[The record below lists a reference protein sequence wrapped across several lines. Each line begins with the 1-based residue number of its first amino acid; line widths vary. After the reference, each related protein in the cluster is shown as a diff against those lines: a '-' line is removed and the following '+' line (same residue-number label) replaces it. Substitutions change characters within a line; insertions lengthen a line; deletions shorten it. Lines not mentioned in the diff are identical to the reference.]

1 MSAAP
6 AGLSSSSE
14 TGGLLSYRV
23 RGFKQQGSST
33 ALRALLLTTVAVA
46 GIASSD
52 ALAQEAEELPAL
64 VVETADETKKKR
76 KKAAN
81 ATATRLTD
89 VGDTP
94 GEVTETNTEA
104 TGGAGGPVAGGGGIT
119 GSSTS
124 VITREQIERAPQATL
139 PDIIAREAGVQ
150 SKSLYGGVNGAGT
163 SVDIRGFGASAS
175 SNTLVL
181 INGRRLNDWDL
192 AGFDLSTIAK
202 DSIERIEI
210 TRGNSG
216 AVLYG
221 DGAVGGVINI
231 VTRSGA
237 DLPNQARVEGALGSF
252 ESRDGNLSVSGSSGP
267 FSAFINGNY
276 FESDGYRDNNE
287 TRQRSVVG
295 DFRWSFNRGSVFLN
309 LAADDQELG
318 LPGGRLVD
326 PSLGINLVRD
336 DRRGT
341 ATPSDFADKQDVRAT
356 IGLNYMLTRDVEL
369 IVDGGIRTKDQQA
382 AFFDYDFDFF
392 HTYSDTDLTTTSLT
406 PRAIITLP
414 FFGLPSRAIA
424 GIDFYDTDY
433 ESRRSWLEGLAP
445 IHTYDGRQKTF
456 AGYWQQTVSV
466 LPTTDVSAGG
476 RIQRNETTAR
486 DIYDPLA
493 PQPFPELEGQPLDE
507 SEINH
512 AWHIGAEHELM
523 PGVTLLGRVAQSFRV
538 PNIDERISPV
548 AFPTD
553 FRLHTQKSDD
563 WEVGVRL
570 QFGSFE
576 VQSSYY
582 DMRLTD
588 ELHYSPAVFGNTN
601 LDPTRR
607 RGVETIAS
615 WQIMKDLRLR
625 GNLTYTD
632 AEFRAG
638 PFAGNDVPLVSPWTG
653 NVSLSWDIIESWLTL
668 DTTVTYVGERR
679 MDNDQ
684 ANFQPLISDYTT
696 VDVRLG
702 GEIDRFFWSAGVQN
716 LFDVDYF
723 DYAIA
728 SPSVLGRY
736 NAYTQPGRTFLVKAG
751 TTW

>member
-1 MSAAP
+1 MTGKPLQKSHRVIATR
-6 AGLSSSSE
+6 AGGVSLSVLLLSSVAVLATSSSS
-14 TGGLLSYRV
+14 
-23 RGFKQQGSST
+23 
-33 ALRALLLTTVAVA
+33 
-46 GIASSD
+46 

-64 VVETADETKKKR
+64 VVETADAAKKRR

-81 ATATRLTD
+81 ATDTRLTD
-89 VGDTP
+89 VGATP
-94 GEVTETNTEA
+94 GEGPTSGASA

-119 GSSTS
+119 GSSTT
-124 VITREQIERAPQATL
+124 VVTREQIERAPQTTL
-139 PDIIAREAGVQ
+139 ADIIAREAGVQ
-150 SKSLYGGVNGAGT
+150 SRSLYGGVNGVGT
-163 SVDIRGFGASAS
+163 SVDIRGFGAAAS

-181 INGRRLNDWDL
+181 VNGRRLNDWDL

-202 DSIERIEI
+202 DSVERIEI

-231 VTRSGA
+231 VTKSGA
-237 DLPNQARVEGALGSF
+237 DLPNQVRIEGGLGSF
-252 ESRDGNLSVSGSSGP
+252 ETRDGNISASGSSGP
-267 FSAFINGNY
+267 FSAFVNGNY

-287 TRQRSVVG
+287 TRQKSAVG
-295 DFRWSFNRGSVFLN
+295 DFRWSFSRGSVFLN
-309 LAADDQELG
+309 LAADDQKVR

-326 PSLGINLVRD
+326 PSLGIDLVRD
-336 DRRGT
+336 DPRGT
-341 ATPSDFADKQDVRAT
+341 ATPLDFADKQGARAT

-369 IVDGGIRTKDQQA
+369 IVDGGIRRKEQQA
-382 AFFDYDFDFF
+382 AFFDYDFDFY
-392 HTYSDTDLTTTSLT
+392 HTYSDTDLTTASLT

-424 GIDFYDTDY
+424 GFDFYDTDY
-433 ESRRSWLEGLAP
+433 ESHRRWLEGLAP
-445 IHTYDGRQKTF
+445 IHTYDGREKMF

-476 RIQRNETTAR
+476 RIQRNETTIR

-493 PQPFPELEGQPLDE
+493 PQPFPDMGGQALDE
-507 SEINH
+507 SKTNH
-512 AWHIGAEHELM
+512 AWHLGAEHKLI
-523 PGVTLLGRVAQSFRV
+523 PGVTLLGRLAQSFRV

-548 AFPTD
+548 VYPTD
-553 FRLHTQKSDD
+553 FRLRTQKSDD
-563 WEVGVRL
+563 WEVGVRFQL
-570 QFGSFE
+570 GSFE

-582 DMRLTD
+582 DMHLTD
-588 ELHYSPAVFGNTN
+588 ELHYSPAVFANTN

-615 WQIMKDLRLR
+615 WQVMKDVRLR

-653 NVSLSWDIIESWLTL
+653 NVSLAWDIIERWLTL
-668 DTTVTYVGERR
+668 DAAVNYVGERR

-684 ANFQPLISDYTT
+684 ANVQPLISDYTT
-696 VDVRLG
+696 VDVRIG

-728 SPSVLGRY
+728 STSVLGRY

-751 TTW
+751 VTW